1 MSGSGSK
8 RKYLYFGIGLGLALF
23 PSSRK
28 RVSTIVGTNPKI
40 NQGLEEFKESMLM
53 FAKSVADVVRK
64 RLGATHEV
72 ERSLEF
78 ESDGFPK

>member
-40 NQGLEEFKESMLM
+40 NQGLEEFK
-53 FAKSVADVVRK
+53 
-64 RLGATHEV
+64 
-72 ERSLEF
+72 
-78 ESDGFPK
+78 